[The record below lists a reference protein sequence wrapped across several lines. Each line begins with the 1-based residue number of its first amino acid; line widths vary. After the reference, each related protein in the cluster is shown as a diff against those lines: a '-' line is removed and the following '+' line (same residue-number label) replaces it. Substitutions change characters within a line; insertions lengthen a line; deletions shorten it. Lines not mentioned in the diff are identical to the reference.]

1 MLVFL
6 VATNYLSNYEKL
18 HISMKI
24 DASTLAKKKNIV
36 GGDGV
41 TGIAPL
47 NVVGISIFFGF
58 FYL

>member
-1 MLVFL
+1 MGVTSYDNFR
-6 VATNYLSNYEKL
+6 SNAEL
-18 HISMKI
+18 AVPTL
-24 DASTLAKKKNIV
+24 DASTLGKKKNIV